1 MTNSQLSMLET
12 LGMQHKAMVQQLNET
27 FPVIN
32 PSPKDSIES
41 IMYRS
46 GQRSVVEWLINKMES
61 N

>member
-1 MTNSQLSMLET
+1 MLET

>member
-1 MTNSQLSMLET
+1 MTSTSLSMLET
-12 LGMQHKAMVQQLNET
+12 MGMQHKAMVQQLDET

-32 PSPKDSIES
+32 PSPNDSIES

-61 N
+61 